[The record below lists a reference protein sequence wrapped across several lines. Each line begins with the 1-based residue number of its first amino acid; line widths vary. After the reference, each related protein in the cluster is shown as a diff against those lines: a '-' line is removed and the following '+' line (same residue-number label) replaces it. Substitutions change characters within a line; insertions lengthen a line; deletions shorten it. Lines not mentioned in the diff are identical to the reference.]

1 MRVLQKNLN
10 DASNQI
16 GSSNEAYNE
25 LKARV
30 KVVAAELME
39 RRIECR
45 ELKSHL
51 DDQTGENEGLRDKI
65 THMEVHGMDKDQS
78 TTERQ
83 QELNDIWTGSKN
95 WPRRKP
101 GLTTNDKREEAGT
114 VLCLTKEEQKKA
126 IDALDQSGGVIDTI
140 SSSMLTNFTW
150 S

>member
-1 MRVLQKNLN
+1 MQSRWQTFVPSMGLLLLATPGSKLATPAPIRNLCGVGCKTDFLQATGVSGNVHCEP
-10 DASNQI
+10 ASLR
-16 GSSNEAYNE
+16 NEAYNE

-65 THMEVHGMDKDQS
+65 THLEAQCMDKDQS

-83 QELNDIWTGSKN
+83 QELNDLKG
-95 WPRRKP
+95 
-101 GLTTNDKREEAGT
+101 
-114 VLCLTKEEQKKA
+114 
-126 IDALDQSGGVIDTI
+126 
-140 SSSMLTNFTW
+140 
-150 S
+150 